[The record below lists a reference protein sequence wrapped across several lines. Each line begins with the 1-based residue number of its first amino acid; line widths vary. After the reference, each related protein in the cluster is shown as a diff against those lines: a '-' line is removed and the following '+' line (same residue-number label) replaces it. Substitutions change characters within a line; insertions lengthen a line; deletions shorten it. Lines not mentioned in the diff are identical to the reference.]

1 MIKWERI
8 INNQLP
14 LSEDVKNFIRYC
26 SSFYSDDD
34 AIMQMKVPDQVMVAA
49 CFLLSQRK
57 DTKFDGDSFDREMV
71 REVLQLVGYKENL
84 EL

>member
-1 MIKWERI
+1 
-8 INNQLP
+8 
-14 LSEDVKNFIRYC
+14 
-26 SSFYSDDD
+26 
-34 AIMQMKVPDQVMVAA
+34 MQMKVPDQVMVAA

>member
-1 MIKWERI
+1 MINWERI